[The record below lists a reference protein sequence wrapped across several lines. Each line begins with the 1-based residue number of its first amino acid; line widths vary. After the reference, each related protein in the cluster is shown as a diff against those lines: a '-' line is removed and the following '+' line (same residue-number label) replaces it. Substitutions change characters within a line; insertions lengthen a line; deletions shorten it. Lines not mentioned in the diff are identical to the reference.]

1 MTVPAARQK
10 ILVVKPSSLGDVV
23 HSLPFLSALKSRYP
37 EAEVHW
43 VIARGLEDLLEGHP
57 MIDKLIVINKDEWK
71 SLSRPGRTIREIT
84 RLFRSLRR
92 EYYDIVVDLQGLL
105 RSGVIA
111 MAAGAPVRIGF
122 EEARE
127 GSRFFY
133 NRKVRG
139 GKELHAVDRYLKIA
153 DALGCSTQKV
163 VFPFVPAKTEAGEAA
178 KVRESPA
185 PYAVIVP
192 GARWDTKI
200 WPAVNF
206 GRVAAALPWRSIVV
220 GSSADIPKA
229 DVVVRE
235 SGGKAVSL
243 AGKTGLRELVEIM
256 RNAVLVISNDS
267 GPMHIA
273 AAFGVPVVA
282 IFGPTSPERTGPY
295 GKGHIIIRSEETCSP
310 CFKRRCEDLKCMK
323 GITVA
328 TVLEKIDNSMQL
340 HKGKGKRAE
349 KVRKFGK
356 NTL

>member
-1 MTVPAARQK
+1 MTSPASRQK

-23 HSLPFLSALKSRYP
+23 HSLPFLSAVKSRYP

-43 VIARGLEDLLEGHP
+43 VIARGLESLLKGHP
-57 MIDKLIVINKDEWK
+57 LIDKLIVINKDEWK
-71 SLSRPGRTIREIT
+71 SLSRSVRTVREIAG
-84 RLFRSLRR
+84 LFRALRR
-92 EYYDIVVDLQGLL
+92 EHYDIVVDLQGLL
-105 RSGVIA
+105 RSGIIA
-111 MAAGAPVRIGF
+111 SAAGAPLRIGF

-133 NRKVRG
+133 NRKVRA

-153 DALGCSTQKV
+153 AALGCSAEKV
-163 VFPFVPAKTEAGEAA
+163 VFPFAPAKTVTGEAA
-178 KVRESPA
+178 KLRELPA

-206 GRVAAALPWRSIVV
+206 GRAAAALPWRSIVV
-220 GSSADIPKA
+220 GSSADMQKA
-229 DVVVRE
+229 DVVVGE

-243 AGKTGLRELVEIM
+243 AGKTGLNELAEIM
-256 RNAVLVISNDS
+256 RKAVLVISNDS

-295 GKGHIIIRSEETCSP
+295 GEGNIIIRREETCSP
-310 CFKRRCEDLKCMK
+310 CFKKRCEDLKCMK

-328 TVLEKIDNSMQL
+328 TVLERIDNSLQL
-340 HKGKGKRAE
+340 HKGKGEHAE
-349 KVRKFGK
+349 K
-356 NTL
+356 NL